1 MILKPLELHSV
12 VEDVV
17 EFAGDKDGI
26 GAERLLWCMP
36 FEIWYIS
43 LDSVVNSLVGDG
55 DDEAEEQDLEG
66 VFKWLKDGR
75 EVSHSCLLEKIA
87 SPVCIGGEG
96 NGAGCC
102 ELFPL

>member
-1 MILKPLELHSV
+1 MISNPLELHSV
-12 VEDVV
+12 EEDVV
-17 EFAGDKDGI
+17 EFAGDRDGI
-26 GAERLLWCMP
+26 GAERLWWMP

-55 DDEAEEQDLEG
+55 DEEAEEQDLDG

-75 EVSHSCLLEKIA
+75 EVSHSCLLEKTA

-96 NGAGCC
+96 NGTGC
-102 ELFPL
+102 